1 MGGLTLTY
9 VVIFIMKNFLGV
21 ATSTGIWG
29 MIGATL
35 LFTLVGYL
43 VSMQVSEV
51 IQARGLTGVLL
62 PMVMLWATFVYILP
76 RVLEK
81 VTWVEFASND
91 YYFYLL
97 AIQVVYYLIRRKE

>member
-1 MGGLTLTY
+1 MGGITITY
-9 VVIFIMKNFLGV
+9 VVILIMKNILGV

-29 MIGATL
+29 MVGATL

-51 IQARGLTGVLL
+51 LQARGLIDALL
-62 PMVMLWATFVYILP
+62 SMIALWATFEYVLP

-97 AIQVVYYLIRRKE
+97 AIQGVYYLIRRKE

>member
-1 MGGLTLTY
+1 MEGITITY
-9 VVIFIMKNFLGV
+9 VVIFIMIHFLGV
-21 ATSTGIWG
+21 VTSTGIWG
-29 MIGATL
+29 LIGATL

-43 VSMQVSEV
+43 VYMQVSEV
-51 IQARGLTGVLL
+51 LQARGAGDVLFT
-62 PMVMLWATFVYILP
+62 MVMLWANFVYILP